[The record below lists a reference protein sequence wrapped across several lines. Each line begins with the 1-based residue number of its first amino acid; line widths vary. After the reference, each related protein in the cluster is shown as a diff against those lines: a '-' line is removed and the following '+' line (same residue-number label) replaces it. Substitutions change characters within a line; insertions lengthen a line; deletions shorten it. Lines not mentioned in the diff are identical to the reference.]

1 MPTHVCR
8 GLSHLIQHLSSL
20 TPLQWMP
27 LTETT
32 ELLNIIL
39 SPDFFFK
46 KGEKQTQKLGGGN
59 ERRAC
64 VLHNLLLNLRDSL
77 LWFLNSGSALK
88 YWFPAPDSLL
98 TTMSQSFPKDCLE
111 ESALE
116 SQIEVV
122 VPGID
127 FRVHKASTSQG
138 HVTILAEFLSQ
149 KFYTIWTQNWLRST
163 RRLSRIRFAKIQ
175 WGRMQ
180 QNQSKGIFYNSYY

>member
-1 MPTHVCR
+1 MLTHIYR
-8 GLSHLIQHLSSL
+8 GASHLIQRLSAP
-20 TPLQWMP
+20 TPLQWVP
-27 LTETT
+27 LMETR

-39 SPDFFFK
+39 SHDFFFK
-46 KGEKQTQKLGGGN
+46 GEKQILYIGGN

-64 VLHNLLLNLRDSL
+64 VLHNLLLNLWDSL

-88 YWFPAPDSLL
+88 CWFPAPDSLL
-98 TTMSQSFPKDCLE
+98 TTMSQSFPKECLE

-122 VPGID
+122 PGID
-127 FRVHKASTSQG
+127 FRKSSWSFNFPSARNHPSRVLT
-138 HVTILAEFLSQ
+138 Q

-175 WGRMQ
+175 WGR
-180 QNQSKGIFYNSYY
+180 